1 MESIVL
7 PHLCQISDLTTSPL
21 PHYMLLQVT
30 PNRHYLLVPTEASE
44 RFTSRD
50 KSGGDILIYF
60 LMPFSPFAHIPLVS
74 IFFIHNLHR
83 HQSSSESLPQPFK
96 RPFRARH
103 FRQGYHTGLGG
114 GEVIRGE
121 GREGEGSLGDAG
133 DWSAGAVEVGGH
145 GGGTR
150 AGTLCWRRR
159 RSMLGFSLACV
170 VAAPSVTSI
179 TAFAFSM
186 LGFSLAFVVAA
197 PSVTSITAFAL
208 SLTPS
213 LSLPFSPLLSLLRG
227 EANFLVG
234 ITATI
239 IVTAL
244 RSWSVAFHAQRQEIL
259 LTSIFPPP
267 PLASL
272 NPEPS
277 KPRHT
282 SPPLP
287 APSLV

>member
-1 MESIVL
+1 
-7 PHLCQISDLTTSPL
+7 
-21 PHYMLLQVT
+21 
-30 PNRHYLLVPTEASE
+30 
-44 RFTSRD
+44 
-50 KSGGDILIYF
+50 
-60 LMPFSPFAHIPLVS
+60 
-74 IFFIHNLHR
+74 
-83 HQSSSESLPQPFK
+83 
-96 RPFRARH
+96 
-103 FRQGYHTGLGG
+103 
-114 GEVIRGE
+114 
-121 GREGEGSLGDAG
+121 
-133 DWSAGAVEVGGH
+133 
-145 GGGTR
+145 
-150 AGTLCWRRR
+150 
-159 RSMLGFSLACV
+159 MLGFSLACV